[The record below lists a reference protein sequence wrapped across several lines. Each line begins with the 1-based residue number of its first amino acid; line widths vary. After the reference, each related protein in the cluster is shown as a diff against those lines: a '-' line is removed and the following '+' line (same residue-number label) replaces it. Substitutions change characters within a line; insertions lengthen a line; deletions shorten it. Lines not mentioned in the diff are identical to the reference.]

1 MTPLFLL
8 CDVRLLNMYLIV
20 VLTFCFILD
29 INDSDKG
36 NLINGFAFTA
46 KLCVSCGWAS
56 LMLLTSESYPTVV
69 R

>member
-1 MTPLFLL
+1 
-8 CDVRLLNMYLIV
+8 MYLIA

-29 INDSDKG
+29 IGDSDKG
-36 NLINGFAFTA
+36 NLINGFALTA
-46 KLCVSCGWAS
+46 KLCVACGWAS

>member
-1 MTPLFLL
+1 
-8 CDVRLLNMYLIV
+8 MYLIAD
-20 VLTFCFILD
+20 LTFCFILD
-29 INDSDKG
+29 IGDSDKG
-36 NLINGFAFTA
+36 NLINGFALTA